1 MDSRADE
8 TLLDVRW
15 LEPPE
20 PFERIVAALDV
31 LPAGHTLHVMIH
43 RQPRP
48 LFQWLEREG
57 YPFRHGYNAEGYF
70 EIFIRKQG

>member
-1 MDSRADE
+1 MNDRE
-8 TLLDVRW
+8 PLDVRW

-20 PFERIVAALDV
+20 PFERIVAALEA
-31 LPAGHTLHVMIH
+31 LPAGHTLRVMIH

-57 YPFRHGYNAEGYF
+57 YAFRHGYNPAGYF
-70 EIFIRKQG
+70 EIRISR

>member
-1 MDSRADE
+1 MDAGADE
-8 TLLDVRW
+8 TLLDVRG

-20 PFERIVAALDV
+20 PFERIVAALDT
-31 LPAGHTLHVMIH
+31 LPAGRTLHVMIH

-57 YPFRHGYNAEGYF
+57 YPFRHDYNPDGFF
-70 EIFIRKQG
+70 EIFIRRHG